1 MLNQNCLSNK
11 TIEMLVLYVTL
22 PRICNSIIKNRMGA
36 IMRKSIL
43 VLFALLL
50 AVSVYGRGRGFDEK
64 DGKSFQDVV
73 DKMPK
78 PQPLTPAGKTQWRKQ
93 RAAVMAE
100 AIEAT
105 KKALPEKNLQNRV
118 IAYLKNAISGTER
131 CYHSDD
137 IQKYVSASD
146 LKNYAAFIEKKPTKD
161 KVREIYDVER
171 KKIEDKLLA
180 NDEIQRKKDLEKEL
194 HEKYKLF
201 KDKEIVVVKDIRN
214 KEYKGVYRQERTTE
228 KLIRVGS
235 YPISRFDLTL
245 ESRARVWQND
255 HDDFVKKEVRRIT
268 RKNTFLADQKSEET
282 LDGTVQFMYLEA
294 GYLPDITE
302 AIQNIFAVEPKY
314 WLTRKELAEAVGRK
328 LQMEHFEK
336 LMKGRGYLIM
346 DIGDGN
352 EYVPKNVEAAFNQYV
367 KKIAQA
373 KVQWE
378 KQQESMY
385 KNNRD

>member
-1 MLNQNCLSNK
+1 MK
-11 TIEMLVLYVTL
+11 
-22 PRICNSIIKNRMGA
+22 R
-36 IMRKSIL
+36 SIL
-43 VLFALLL
+43 FLFALLF
-50 AVSVYGRGRGFDEK
+50 AVMAFDR
-64 DGKSFQDVV
+64 DNDDRHGKSFQDVV
-73 DKMPK
+73 DKMQK

-93 RAAVMAE
+93 RAVVMAE
-100 AIEAT
+100 VVEAT

-118 IAYLKNAISGTER
+118 VAYLKNAISGTDR

-137 IQKYVSASD
+137 IQKYVPAAD
-146 LKNYAAFIEKKPTKD
+146 LKNYAAFIGKQPTKD

-194 HEKYKLF
+194 HEKYRLF

-214 KEYKGVYRQERTTE
+214 KEYKGAYRQERTTE
-228 KLIRVGS
+228 KLIRVGQ

-245 ESRARVWQND
+245 ESRARVWQKD

-268 RKNTFLADQKSEET
+268 RKNTFLANEKSEES
-282 LDGTVQFMYLEA
+282 LDGKVQFMYLEA

-302 AIQNIFAVEPKY
+302 SIQNIFSVEPKY
-314 WLTRKELAEAVGRK
+314 WLTRKELAEAVAKK

-346 DIGDGN
+346 DIGDGT
-352 EYVPKNVEAAFNQYV
+352 EYVPKNVEAAFKQYV
-367 KKIAQA
+367 QKIAQA
-373 KVQWE
+373 KIQWDR
-378 KQQESMY
+378 QQESKY
-385 KNNRD
+385 KSDRD

>member
-1 MLNQNCLSNK
+1 
-11 TIEMLVLYVTL
+11 
-22 PRICNSIIKNRMGA
+22 
-36 IMRKSIL
+36 MRKGIL
-43 VLFALLL
+43 VLFALLF
-50 AVSVYGRGRGFDEK
+50 AVMAYARDNDDRH
-64 DGKSFQDVV
+64 GKSFQDVV
-73 DKMPK
+73 DKMQK

-93 RAAVMAE
+93 RAQVMGE
-100 AIEAT
+100 VVEAT
-105 KKALPEKNLQNRV
+105 KKSLPDKTLQNRV
-118 IAYLKNAISGTER
+118 IAYLRNAISGTDR

-137 IQKYVSASD
+137 IQKYVPAAD
-146 LKNYAAFIEKKPTKD
+146 LKSYESFIGKQPNKD

-214 KEYKGVYRQERTTE
+214 KEYRGAYKQERTTE

-245 ESRARVWQND
+245 ESRARVWQKD

-282 LDGTVQFMYLEA
+282 LDGKVQFLYLEA

-302 AIQNIFAVEPKY
+302 STQNIFSVEPKY
-314 WLTRKELAEAVGRK
+314 WLTRKELAETVAKK
-328 LQMEHFEK
+328 LQKEHFEK
-336 LMKGRGYLIM
+336 LMKGRGYVIM
-346 DIGDGN
+346 DIGDGT
-352 EYVPKNVEAAFNQYV
+352 EYVPKNVEAAFKQYV
-367 KKIAQA
+367 QSIARA

-378 KQQESMY
+378 KQQDSKF
-385 KNNRD
+385 KNDRD